1 MASKFK
7 VGITRDAM
15 RADGTPVF
23 DARALDIFKREPNIE
38 FEFLAEKVTALTP
51 AHTAAYDG
59 LCVLMPKVTRAS
71 LSGKDKR
78 VCILARHGVGYDS
91 IDVPAC
97 SETGVI
103 LTITPD
109 GVRRP
114 VASSVV
120 LFVLAL
126 SHKLFTKDMLTKT
139 GRWAETTN
147 HMGEGLIG
155 KTIGSI
161 GVGNIGK
168 EIFRLIKPWNMVHL
182 GYDPYL
188 KQSDV
193 DDLGVKLVD
202 KETLLR
208 ESDFVT
214 VNCPLNNDTRGIV
227 GANEFKLM
235 KKTAYLINTSRG
247 PTVDEKAAYHAL
259 KDGAIAGA
267 ALDVF
272 EQEPTPGDNAI
283 LKLPNVIA
291 TPHSICWTD
300 ECFRMIAESVFTSV
314 VDVANG
320 RVPKYVVNREVL
332 KHPAIVG
339 RMAAQR

>member
-1 MASKFK
+1 MAAKFK

-23 DARALDIFKREPNIE
+23 DARALDIFEREPKIE
-38 FEFLAEKVTALTP
+38 FEFLPERVTELT
-51 AHTAAYDG
+51 AVHASKYDG
-59 LCVLMPKVTRAS
+59 LCVLMPKVTRATV
-71 LSGKDKR
+71 SGSDKR
-78 VCILARHGVGYDS
+78 LCIVARHGVGYDS

-97 SETGVI
+97 TENGVV

-139 GRWAETTN
+139 GRWTETTS

-182 GYDPYL
+182 AYDPYV
-188 KQSDV
+188 KQSEV
-193 DDLGVKLVD
+193 DELGVKLVD
-202 KETLLR
+202 KATLMR
-208 ESDFVT
+208 ESDFLT
-214 VNCPLNNDTRGIV
+214 VNCPLNSETRAIV
-227 GANEFKLM
+227 GVTEFKQM
-235 KKTAYLINTSRG
+235 KKSAYLINTSRG
-247 PTVDEKAAYHAL
+247 PTVDEKAAYAAL
-259 KDGAIAGA
+259 KDGVIAGA

-272 EQEPTPGDNAI
+272 EQEPTPGDNPI

-320 RVPKYVVNREVL
+320 RIPKYVVNREAL
-332 KHPAIVG
+332 QHPRLAEKFP
-339 RMAAQR
+339 R

>member
-1 MASKFK
+1 MAGKFK

-15 RADGTPVF
+15 RADGKPVF
-23 DARALDIFKREPNIE
+23 DERALEIFKREPKIE
-38 FEFLAEKVTALTP
+38 WEFLPERVTELTA
-51 AHTAAYDG
+51 AHAAAYDG
-59 LCVLMPKVTRAS
+59 LCVLMPKVTRATVS
-71 LSGKDKR
+71 APDKR
-78 VCILARHGVGYDS
+78 LLIVARHGVGYDS

-97 SETGVI
+97 TENGVV

-120 LFVLAL
+120 CFVLAL
-126 SHKLFTKDMLTKT
+126 AHKLFIKDQLTKT
-139 GRWAETTN
+139 GRWSETTN
-147 HMGEGLIG
+147 FMGEGLMG

-188 KQSDV
+188 KQADV
-193 DDLGVKLVD
+193 DDIGVKLVD
-202 KETLLR
+202 KDTLLR
-208 ESDFVT
+208 ESDFLT
-214 VNCPLNNDTRGIV
+214 INCPLNSETRAIV
-227 GANEFKLM
+227 AARDLALM

-247 PTVDEKAAYHAL
+247 PTVNENDLYRAL
-259 KDGAIAGA
+259 KDNQIAGA

-320 RVPKYVVNREVL
+320 RVPKHVVNREVL
-332 KHPAIVG
+332 SN
-339 RMAAQR
+339 AAFKARLAA

>member
-1 MASKFK
+1 MAKFK

-15 RADGTPVF
+15 RADGAPVF
-23 DARALDIFKREPNIE
+23 DPRALEIFKREPKIE
-38 FEFLAEKVTALTP
+38 YEFLPEKVSEL
-51 AHTAAYDG
+51 TAAHAAQYDG
-59 LCVLMPKVTRAS
+59 LCVLMPKVTRTTVSAP
-71 LSGKDKR
+71 DKR
-78 VCILARHGVGYDS
+78 LSIVARHGVGYDS

-97 SETGVI
+97 TENGVL

-126 SHKLFTKDMLTKT
+126 SHKLFIKDMLTKS
-139 GRWAETTN
+139 GRWTETTN

-182 GYDPYL
+182 AYDPYV

-208 ESDFVT
+208 ESDFLT
-214 VNCPLNNDTRGIV
+214 VNCPLNAETRGIV
-227 GANEFKLM
+227 GANDFKQM
-235 KKTAYLINTSRG
+235 KKSAYLINTSRG
-247 PTVDEKAAYHAL
+247 PTVDEKAAYNAL
-259 KDGAIAGA
+259 KDGVIAGA

-272 EQEPTPGDNAI
+272 EQEPTPADNPI

-320 RVPKYVVNREVL
+320 RTPKYVVNRDVL
-332 KHPAIVG
+332 THPAI
-339 RMAAQR
+339 AARLPR